1 MNPLIQEFKKF
12 GTISAQAEM
21 DFHRR
26 TIRQERKKGS
36 FYLKEGQTT
45 SGLFVIEK
53 GSARIFYT
61 KNHKEIN
68 TLFALEGEVVASSRT
83 LFFGLPAKENI
94 QFLEDSVIYSISRTD
109 LFDLCRLYPDIN
121 TIERLATEAYSL
133 SLEERI
139 FSLQT
144 LSATERYEELLQD
157 RTEILQRV
165 SLGHI
170 ASYLGVTLETLS
182 RIRKK

>member
-1 MNPLIQEFKKF
+1 M
-12 GTISAQAEM
+12 SAEAER
-21 DFHRR
+21 DFYKR
-26 TIRQERKKGS
+26 TIRQERTKGS
-36 FYLKEGQTT
+36 FYLKEGQTA

-53 GSARIFYT
+53 GSARVFYT
-61 KNHKEIN
+61 KDNREIN

-83 LFFGLPAKENI
+83 LFFELPARENI
-94 QFLEDSVIYSISRTD
+94 QFLEDSVIYSVSRTD

-121 TIERLATEAYSL
+121 TIERLATEAYCL

-139 FSLQT
+139 FSLQI
-144 LSATERYEELLQD
+144 LSATERYEELFRD
-157 RTEILQRV
+157 RPELLQRI

-182 RIRKK
+182 RIRREPR